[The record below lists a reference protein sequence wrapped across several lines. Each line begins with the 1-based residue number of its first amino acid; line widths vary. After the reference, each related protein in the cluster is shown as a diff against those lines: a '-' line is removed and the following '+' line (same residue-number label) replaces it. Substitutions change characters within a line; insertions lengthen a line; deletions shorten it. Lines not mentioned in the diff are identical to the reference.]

1 MARCRGRSLHPVRS
15 FQVAVAVRIERQQI
29 CNLWRHHPEGRRQVI
44 SSLCTA
50 REFCLR
56 SFGPADRRPSA
67 CSNLPPLPRQ
77 LLRSRIRLS
86 ASSWISGRMAL
97 SFPIW
102 QSYLRFW
109 KTIIFVFKLSSFSTY
124 ASPRNP
130 LCFTQEPPED
140 NSLPSGP
147 LPISPWL
154 ALPVAGALEPVP
166 FGVVV
171 FSLPRTLPLR

>member
-1 MARCRGRSLHPVRS
+1 MRS
-15 FQVAVAVRIERQQI
+15 FQVAVAARIERQQI

-97 SFPIW
+97 RRRLSLPIC
-102 QSYLRFW
+102 QSYLRFYRE
-109 KTIIFVFKLSSFSTY
+109 LSSFSSY
-124 ASPRNP
+124 LRFLHRNRSMLPAEPHLCFQRNP
-130 LCFTQEPPED
+130 LKITRSCPDP
-140 NSLPSGP
+140 SLFH
-147 LPISPWL
+147 
-154 ALPVAGALEPVP
+154 PVAGPAR
-166 FGVVV
+166 GW
-171 FSLPRTLPLR
+171 SLIDRRK

>member
-1 MARCRGRSLHPVRS
+1 MHELSSFCRSCRHMVPTLARRAAVAEPLGYDTAARCRGRSLHPVRS
-15 FQVAVAVRIERQQI
+15 FQVAVAARIERQQI
-29 CNLWRHHPEGRRQVI
+29 CNLWWHHPEGRRQDI

-97 SFPIW
+97 AESSPSLW
-102 QSYLRFW
+102 QSYLRFE
-109 KTIIFVFKLSSFSTY
+109 KTVIFVFKLSSFST
-124 ASPRNP
+124 
-130 LCFTQEPPED
+130 
-140 NSLPSGP
+140 
-147 LPISPWL
+147 
-154 ALPVAGALEPVP
+154 
-166 FGVVV
+166 
-171 FSLPRTLPLR
+171 

>member
-1 MARCRGRSLHPVRS
+1 M
-15 FQVAVAVRIERQQI
+15 AVAARIERQQI

-97 SFPIW
+97 AESSPSLSGRVIFVLKNG
-102 QSYLRFW
+102 YLRFQV
-109 KTIIFVFKLSSFSTY
+109 IFVFYIGIYHLQVAHCIIFRWLTV
-124 ASPRNP
+124 
-130 LCFTQEPPED
+130 ED
-140 NSLPSGP
+140 NSSKTRTPPG
-147 LPISPWL
+147 IPWL
-154 ALPVAGALEPVP
+154 ALPVPGAR
-166 FGVVV
+166 G
-171 FSLPRTLPLR
+171 S